1 MVSTDVSSRDGV
13 LSALGQRVNQNRYN
27 QLLFFQ
33 RNLAGVPYCTAG
45 SYCVRM
51 LDQIGVKG
59 ITPPPV
65 A

>member
-1 MVSTDVSSRDGV
+1 M
-13 LSALGQRVNQNRYN
+13 GQRVNQNRYN

-65 A
+65 AMAVM

>member
-1 MVSTDVSSRDGV
+1 M
-13 LSALGQRVNQNRYN
+13 GQRANQNRCH
-27 QLLFFQ
+27 QLPFFQ
-33 RNLAGVPYCTAG
+33 RNLAGVPYCKAC

-65 A
+65 AMAVM